1 MAGSY
6 TALLGSIPGGGP
18 FNHKG
23 YPKMKA
29 LFTVLAAATA
39 MTLAACSYPETP
51 APPVEQP
58 VPEEVLVEEVV
69 AEEVVEEVVAEEVQ
83 PLLEQAAEE
92 VVAEEAAPE

>member
-18 FNHKG
+18 FNHEG
-23 YPKMKA
+23 YPKMKT
-29 LFTVLAAATA
+29 LFTLLAAASA
-39 MTLAACSYPETP
+39 MTLAACSAETP

-83 PLLEQAAEE
+83 PLLEEA
-92 VVAEEAAPE
+92 VAEEAAPQ